1 LEEEEFM
8 LLEEAPIWHEE
19 PIILNAIA
27 DAITV
32 VGLDGTILQTND
44 AALHLFGVTRGE
56 HVGKKIYDFIAEE
69 DRRKAEKDLRHLLK
83 KGTQSSRFKG
93 LRKDGTT
100 FPAEIS
106 ASLLRTS
113 SGEPYGAVGVIRD
126 ISSRMAVEEQI
137 RRRSRELTALM
148 KSSTRIIRSKDLRQ
162 RLKVIAEAIK
172 GLGWRRVVISVR
184 DENLEIVDL
193 VAAGLTPEEVKVLLE
208 KKSPGH
214 VWRERLG
221 PKVQRYK
228 VGEFYYLPWMD
239 RWVREY
245 FWKVPSGTP
254 PEEAIEHIAGVPSKI
269 SPEEMIDWHPQ
280 DTLYAPLRLP
290 KGRVVGI
297 ISIDDPLDGRRP
309 TKESLAPL
317 ELFVHQAA
325 VAIENAQLINDLE
338 TARNQVKEYAEQLEL
353 KVEERTRA
361 LAESEKKYS
370 TLVEH
375 ANDGVAII
383 QEDRLAFANK
393 RLEEMTGYSRE
404 ELIGKSFVKMIAES
418 EVELVKSGYEK
429 WLREKPVPTI
439 CEIKVLSKNGNIM
452 SIEGNATVINYSGK
466 PAALLILRDISE
478 RKKMEEKLLKA
489 EKLAAIGELAAS
501 IGHDLRNPLTGI
513 SGAVYYLKMK
523 LASKMDRRSRE
534 MLSLIEGDVEYSNKI
549 VNDLLDFSREI
560 HLQQTKAGIRSMVN
574 EALAKIKIPTNI
586 EILDLT
592 KNLPKVLVDA
602 DQIKRVFE
610 NLVKNA
616 IEAMPKG
623 GKLKIKS
630 EGVDES
636 LKVTFQD
643 TGIGIRPQN
652 LQRLFTPLFTTKAKG
667 VGLGLAIC
675 KRIVDAHKGTIYIRS
690 KEGVGT
696 CVTVTVPVGKKRKM
710 KVK

>member
-1 LEEEEFM
+1 MEEEELMF
-8 LLEEAPIWHEE
+8 LEEVSVRHEE

-32 VGLDGTILQTND
+32 IGLDGTILQTNG
-44 AALHLFGVTRGE
+44 AALHLFGVTRE
-56 HVGKKIYDFIAEE
+56 EYIGKKVYNFIAEE
-69 DRRKAEKDLRHLLK
+69 DRGKAEKALQLVLK
-83 KGTQSSRFKG
+83 RGSYSSQFKG

-100 FPAEIS
+100 FPAEIN

-113 SGEPYGAVGVIRD
+113 LGKPYAAVGVIRD
-126 ISSRMAVEEQI
+126 VTSQMAVEEQI
-137 RRRSRELTALM
+137 QRRSRELTALM
-148 KSSTRIIRSKDLRQ
+148 KSSTKIIRTKDLRQ
-162 RLKVIAEAIK
+162 RLKVVAEAIR

-184 DENLEIVDL
+184 DENLEIIDL
-193 VAAGLTPEEVKVLLE
+193 VTAGLTPEEVKILLK

-214 VWRERLG
+214 VWRERLS
-221 PKVQRYK
+221 PKVQHYK
-228 VGEFYYLPWMD
+228 IGEFYYLPWLD
-239 RWVREY
+239 PWVREY
-245 FWKVPSGTP
+245 FWKVPSDAP
-254 PEEAIEHIAGVPSKI
+254 LEEAVEYIAGVPSRI

-290 KGRVVGI
+290 EGRIVGI

-309 TKESLAPL
+309 TRESLAPL

-325 VAIENAQLINDLE
+325 VAIENAQLIKDLE

-353 KVEERTRA
+353 KVKERTRE
-361 LAESEKKYS
+361 LVESEKKYS

-383 QEDRLAFANK
+383 QDGDVSFINK
-393 RLEEMTGYSRE
+393 RLEEMGGYGRE
-404 ELIGKSFVKMIAES
+404 ERIGKPFLKMIPQS
-418 EVELVKSGYEK
+418 EVKLIKSRYEK
-429 WLREKPVPTI
+429 RMKGKSVPAIYET
-439 CEIKVLSKNGNIM
+439 KLLSKNGDLIPV
-452 SIEGNATVINYSGK
+452 EVNATVINYDGK
-466 PAALLILRDISE
+466 PADLVIVRDISE
-478 RKKMEEKLLKA
+478 RKKMEEKLLRA

-501 IGHDLRNPLTGI
+501 VGHDLRNPLTGI

-534 MLSLIEGDVEYSNKI
+534 MLDLIEGDVEYSNKI

-560 HLQQTKAGIRSMVN
+560 HLQRTRVSVKSMID
-574 EALAKIKIPTNI
+574 ETLAKIKIPKKV

-592 KNLPKVLVDA
+592 GNLPQVLVDA

-623 GKLKIKS
+623 GKLEIKS
-630 EGVDES
+630 KRVNGI
-636 LKVTFQD
+636 LKITFQD
-643 TGIGIRPQN
+643 TGTGISPRN
-652 LQRLFTPLFTTKAKG
+652 SQRLFTPLFTTKAKG

-675 KRIVDAHKGTIYIRS
+675 KRMIDAHGGTINVES
-690 KEGVGT
+690 KEEIGT
-696 CVTVTVPVGKKRKM
+696 CVTVTIPIGKEKQK
-710 KVK
+710 